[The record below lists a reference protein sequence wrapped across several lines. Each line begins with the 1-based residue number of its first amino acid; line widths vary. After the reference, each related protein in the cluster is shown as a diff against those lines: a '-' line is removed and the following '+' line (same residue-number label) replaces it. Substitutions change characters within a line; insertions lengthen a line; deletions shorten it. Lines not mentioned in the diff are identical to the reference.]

1 MVDSTG
7 CSRGAV
13 RGAHSVVGESDFL
26 TIVAVLLVSPD
37 DHQIF
42 DQAFADFAA
51 CQPTL
56 IFALETKVQTRECLR
71 GAAWLVQ
78 ARVAGRG
85 LLTPC

>member
-13 RGAHSVVGESDFL
+13 RGAHGVVDESDFL

-42 DQAFADFAA
+42 DQAFADVVAG
-51 CQPTL
+51 QPTL
-56 IFALETKVQTRECLR
+56 ILALETKGLPGWSRRE
-71 GAAWLVQ
+71 
-78 ARVAGRG
+78 
-85 LLTPC
+85 